1 MYIAMM
7 GPDGLA
13 QASKVAIASA
23 NYIVA
28 RLQRYY
34 PVVFKGRNGLVAHE
48 CILDLRRFKKSA
60 GVEVQD
66 VAKRLMDYGFYA
78 APVSWP
84 VPGTMMVE
92 PTESES
98 KAELDRFCEAMIA
111 IYGEI
116 RAIETGEADRLDNV
130 LKKAPH
136 TAETPLHSRPV
147 RGEELKCR
155 SSTPTFGSTTKLQQ
169 IPLAEGA
176 NSPASC
182 S

>member
-130 LKKAPH
+130 LKKAAH
-136 TAETPLHSRPV
+136 TAETPLHSRSV
-147 RGEELKCR
+147 RGEEV
-155 SSTPTFGSTTKLQQ
+155 LQD
-169 IPLAEGA
+169 L
-176 NSPASC
+176 C
-182 S
+182 C